1 MNLPVFCAFACP
13 HDKLSL
19 SAVQNRSLLSIIF
32 KDSFLLCAIASFF
45 KIVFF
50 NLQLLNSVEFIL
62 HFNNLYV
69 TVYRALFK

>member
-1 MNLPVFCAFACP
+1 MNLPVFCAFATP

-32 KDSFLLCAIASFF
+32 KDTFLLSAIASLF